1 MEDEHGTSR
10 GREGSDRGD
19 ERLPTVTLIDLRVS
33 RAFRLK
39 LTSTCCNWLA
49 SASAIH
55 GSCADSISKTTSIF
69 RLRCTRS
76 CVLCRSG
83 QEPVVVNLDIGAR
96 QMNDGVDVVM
106 DRAFRGSMHL
116 QIVEYASRRVLGT
129 VHVRFAPRI
138 EEE

>member
-1 MEDEHGTSR
+1 MERAEAERGATAAMSAGRKATPWWRRVLEPGQEMAAAHNAWPMTPMAFVWDGVVRSLASRVRDALTDELPEEWDLEDEIGY
-10 GREGSDRGD
+10 GD
-19 ERLPTVTLIDLRVS
+19 K
-33 RAFRLK
+33 A
-39 LTSTCCNWLA
+39 
-49 SASAIH
+49 
-55 GSCADSISKTTSIF
+55 
-69 RLRCTRS
+69 
-76 CVLCRSG
+76 
-83 QEPVVVNLDIGAR
+83 IGAR